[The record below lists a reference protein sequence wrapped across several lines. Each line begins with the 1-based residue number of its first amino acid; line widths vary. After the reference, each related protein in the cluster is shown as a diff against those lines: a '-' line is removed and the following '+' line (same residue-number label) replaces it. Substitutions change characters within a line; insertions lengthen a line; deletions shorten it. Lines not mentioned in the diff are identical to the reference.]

1 MQFNQFKQVFQ
12 SNFNQL
18 IEGQVQLYVTD
29 VNKHELWDGY
39 LAAFPDDERQGFNC
53 NCCRQFICNYGNVV
67 AIKDGAIKSMWD
79 FAVDDVMY
87 SEVIAALNNLVCESN
102 ITNVFVTK
110 QSKLGIDRSLD
121 LSNSKYNKEWQ
132 HLFAQLPRTLVTSSC
147 LTEDTIKH
155 NKRVKCEAFKSILD
169 SISIDAT
176 ETLLDLI
183 AQNKLY
189 RGESNKAK
197 LNELL
202 RHQQQYA
209 QLTVN
214 KSNYCWSNCDRYITD
229 LHGSSLGDLLVELTN
244 GRDLDAAIRFYE
256 SKVSGGSYMRTNQVI
271 SSKKQVEEAN
281 LQVIE
286 LGLESALNRRF
297 ANESDINVNDALF
310 INRSQKLNTNVFD
323 SILDEVP
330 VNPKTLT
337 KLTEVSID
345 DFIKSIL
352 PSATNIELL
361 LESRHSGNLVS
372 LVTAVDSA
380 APTLFKWD
388 NSFSWV
394 YNGGNTDSMKE
405 RVKAAGGRVYNVV
418 SRFSIQWNDDGDNS
432 IDFDAHCIEPNGCEI
447 AYYDKHSRTTGGT
460 LDVDITSPGREVAVE
475 NIVHV
480 DRRRMIDGNY
490 EYFVRNYSSRTS
502 NGGFTAELEIDGTLF
517 SYVYD
522 KNLRGGERIPVVTVK
537 FNKLTGFTIVKSLD
551 SSGSSVSSKEIWGIK
566 TNLFHNVNLISLS
579 PNHWTTAIGE
589 KHYLFMI
596 EGCINSDNPRSIFNE
611 YLKSELVQHS
621 RKVFDVL
628 GDKLKT
634 PSCSNQ
640 LSGVGFNS
648 TLRNDFVVRVNGNR
662 IMRVKV

>member
-29 VNKHELWDGY
+29 VDKHELWDAY

-53 NCCRQFICNYGNVV
+53 VCCRQFIRNYGNVV
-67 AIKDGAIKSMWD
+67 AIKDGAIKTMWD
-79 FAVDDVMY
+79 FTVDDVMY
-87 SEVIAALNNLVCESN
+87 SEVIAALDKLVSESN

-110 QSKLGIDRSLD
+110 VAKLGIDRSLD

-132 HLFAQLPRTLVTSSC
+132 HLFAQLSQSFVTSSRD
-147 LTEDTIKH
+147 TEDSLMSD
-155 NKRVKCEAFKSILD
+155 KRNRKKTFKRALD
-169 SISIDAT
+169 ELTIDAT
-176 ETLLDLI
+176 ETVLDLI
-183 AQNKLY
+183 ESNSLY
-189 RGESNKAK
+189 RGETNK
-197 LNELL
+197 LL
-202 RHQQQYA
+202 LTEFLKHQQDYST
-209 QLTVN
+209 TVN
-214 KSNYCWSNCDRYITD
+214 KDNYCWTNTYWNTPS
-229 LHGSSLGDLLVELTN
+229 LHGIRNTSIGSLLIDLSNNVDIN
-244 GRDLDAAIRFYE
+244 VAVKKYE
-256 SKVSGGSYMRTNQVI
+256 AMVAPSNYMRTNQVI

-405 RVKAAGGRVYNVV
+405 RVKAAGGRVNNVV
-418 SRFSIQWNDDGDNS
+418 SRFSIQWNDNGDNS
-432 IDFDAHCIEPNGCEI
+432 IDFDAHCIEPNGCKI
-447 AYYDKHSRTTGGT
+447 AYHDKHSRTTGGT

-480 DRRRMIDGNY
+480 DSSRMLDGNY

-551 SSGSSVSSKEIWGIK
+551 SSVSSKEIWGIK
-566 TNLFHNVNLISLS
+566 TNLFHKVNLISLS

-648 TLRNDFVVRVNGNR
+648 TLRNDFVVRVNGTR

>member
-12 SNFNQL
+12 ANFNKL

-29 VNKHELWDGY
+29 VDKHELWDAY

-53 NCCRQFICNYGNVV
+53 NCCRQFIKQYGNVV

-79 FAVDDVMY
+79 FTVDDDVY
-87 SEVIAALNNLVCESN
+87 SEVIAALNNLVSKSN
-102 ITNVFVTK
+102 IKDVFVTK
-110 QSKLGIDRSLD
+110 VAKLGTDRSLT
-121 LSNSKYNKEWQ
+121 LATKWQ
-132 HLFAQLPRTLVTSSC
+132 HLYYQLPRTLVTSSC

-189 RGESNKAK
+189 RGESNKVK

-209 QLTVN
+209 QLTVD

-281 LQVIE
+281 QLVIE

-310 INRSQKLNTNVFD
+310 INRSQNVTANIFD
-323 SILDEVP
+323 LIKSDIP
-330 VNPKTLT
+330 VNVKSI
-337 KLTEVSID
+337 KCDEVSID

-394 YNGGNTDSMKE
+394 YNGGNADSMKE

-418 SRFSIQWNDDGDNS
+418 SRFSIQWNDNGDNS
-432 IDFDAHCIEPNGCEI
+432 IDFDAHCIEPDGCEI
-447 AYYDKHSRTTGGT
+447 AYHDKHSRTTGGT

-480 DRRRMIDGNY
+480 DRRRMLDGNY

-522 KNLRGGERIPVVTVK
+522 KNLRGKERIPVVTVK

-551 SSGSSVSSKEIWGIK
+551 SSVSSKEIWGIK
-566 TNLFHNVNLISLS
+566 TNLFHKVNLISLS

-634 PSCSNQ
+634 PSCTNQ

-662 IMRVKV
+662 TMRVKV